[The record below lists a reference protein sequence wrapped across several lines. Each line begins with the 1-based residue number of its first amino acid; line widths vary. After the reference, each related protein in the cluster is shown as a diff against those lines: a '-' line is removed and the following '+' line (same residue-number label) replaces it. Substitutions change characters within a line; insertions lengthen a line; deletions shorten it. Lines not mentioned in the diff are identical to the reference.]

1 VKNPLG
7 TTKEA
12 MIEVILKLRTKP
24 NLCLIDG
31 KEEIKI
37 EGTKT
42 ISVIEGDRK
51 SINIAAAS
59 IIAKVT
65 RDTFMQKLHKKY
77 PLYNWFKNKGYP
89 DRSHLLA
96 IFRYGICDL
105 HRKNYEP
112 VKSLLKP
119 DCDRKKLHKKY
130 NL

>member
-1 VKNPLG
+1 LG
-7 TTKEA
+7 ATKEA
-12 MIEVILKLRTKP
+12 MIEVILKLQNKP
-24 NLCLIDG
+24 NLCLVDG
-31 KEEIKI
+31 KEEIKV
-37 EGTKT
+37 EGIKT
-42 ISVIEGDRK
+42 ISVIGGDRK

-65 RDTFMQKLHKKY
+65 RDTFMQKLHKKCPY
-77 PLYNWFKNKGYP
+77 YNWFENKGYP

-119 DCDRKKLHKKY
+119 DCDRKKIQEKY